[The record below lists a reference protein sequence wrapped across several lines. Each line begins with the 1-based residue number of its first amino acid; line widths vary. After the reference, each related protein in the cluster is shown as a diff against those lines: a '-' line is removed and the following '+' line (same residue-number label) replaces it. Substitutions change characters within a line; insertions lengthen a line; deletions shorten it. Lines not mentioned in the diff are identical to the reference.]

1 MKIYILLDVYLND
14 EYHKDYVDS
23 FDNADDVLK
32 YIAEN
37 QSDGHKFEYIVKEFQ
52 DEPTNPLDYPWTV
65 PTYPQPIEPMY
76 PGQPTYPIITWR
88 HLPCFNGGPCT
99 NPQHDCIDCPWP
111 YGDGGT
117 YTSDGTGD
125 ASDLKLIRQHRTTSG
140 TDSVSSAT
148 YTNTGEQV
156 TLQANGQTE

>member
-1 MKIYILLDVYLND
+1 MKIYILLDVYLNS
-14 EYHKDYVDS
+14 EHHREFVDV
-23 FDNADDVLK
+23 FDSAEAVLK
-32 YIAEN
+32 YISEN

-52 DEPTNPLDYPWTV
+52 DKPTDLLDCPLTLPKTPQPLDPLK
-65 PTYPQPIEPMY
+65 PNDTYPL
-76 PGQPTYPIITWR
+76 GITW
-88 HLPCFNGGPCT
+88 HLLPCMNGGPCT
-99 NPQHDCIDCPWP
+99 NPQHDCINCPWP

-148 YTNTGEQV
+148 YANTGEQV
-156 TLQANGQTE
+156 TLQANG